1 MLPLNNG
8 DNFCQLINYHICCY
22 EFCYGFWKGGGEM
35 GLAGIGLSL
44 FGGIVF
50 IVALSH
56 ISFIW
61 MGIGVV
67 FFVVGIFAIR
77 GGG

>member
-1 MLPLNNG
+1 
-8 DNFCQLINYHICCY
+8 
-22 EFCYGFWKGGGEM
+22 M